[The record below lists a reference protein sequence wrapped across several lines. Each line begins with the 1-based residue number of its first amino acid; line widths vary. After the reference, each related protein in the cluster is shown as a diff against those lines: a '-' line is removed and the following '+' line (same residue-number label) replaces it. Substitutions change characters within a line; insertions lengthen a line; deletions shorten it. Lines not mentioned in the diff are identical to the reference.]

1 MSAEDRERLGA
12 LGYIGTHAPAS
23 TSASVDL
30 PDPKAKVGILLT
42 YREAVDLI
50 SARQYDAGMARLREV
65 LADSPD
71 MIDAWL
77 TAAVTYARMGRLE
90 DAYQAYR
97 EAIRRK
103 PDEHGALLGAAS
115 LLTQMARYDEA
126 RNTPS
131 WRLPARRPRR
141 TRPSRTL
148 R

>member
-1 MSAEDRERLGA
+1 M
-12 LGYIGTHAPAS
+12 
-23 TSASVDL
+23 
-30 PDPKAKVGILLT
+30 T

-71 MIDAWL
+71 TIDAWL
-77 TAAVTYARMGRLE
+77 TAAVTYTRMGRLE

-126 RNTPS
+126 RKYAE
-131 WRLPARRPRR
+131 LAIAGAPAAAHQ
-141 TRPSRTL
+141 TL
-148 R
+148 ANIALMQNRAK